1 MEHQRFRIHFLIN
14 QTAIG
19 VLLLRMKWNKYT
31 HFHLYVRCDN
41 YNDNTRKVL
50 HLCENLSTL
59 FQLLLYQYIKSIF
72 LNVAFSSYFILYAIS
87 PFCIFFPMFFT
98 LCSPY
103 LAWCISSIQNLH
115 HLRTDLLCYPNQR
128 LFTKQGS
135 SRAITFVFK
144 IKSNR
149 IILFWLK
156 IHSVSYLTQ
165 QRRIK
170 S

>member
-1 MEHQRFRIHFLIN
+1 M
-14 QTAIG
+14 
-19 VLLLRMKWNKYT
+19 
-31 HFHLYVRCDN
+31 RC
-41 YNDNTRKVL
+41 NDNTWKVL

-59 FQLLLYQYIKSIF
+59 FQLLLHQYLKSIF
-72 LNVAFSSYFILYAIS
+72 LNVVFSSYFILYTVS
-87 PFCIFFPMFFT
+87 PCSAFFFPVFFT

-128 LFTKQGS
+128 LFTKRGS

-144 IKSNR
+144 IKSDR

-156 IHSVSYLTQ
+156 IHSVSYLLNKEELKVNLCSWKQ
-165 QRRIK
+165 LVEIK
-170 S
+170 RLVVIYRSMSESTLNVQYC